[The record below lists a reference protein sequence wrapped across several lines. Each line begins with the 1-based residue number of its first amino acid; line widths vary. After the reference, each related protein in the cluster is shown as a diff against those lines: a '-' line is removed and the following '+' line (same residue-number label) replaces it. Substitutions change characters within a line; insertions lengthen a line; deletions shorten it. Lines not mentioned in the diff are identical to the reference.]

1 MNSFDCLIC
10 FIVSFHCLYNIRW
23 KIMLVL
29 SVSRISSKPK
39 CVFKVGASIA
49 LLLPPG
55 SCKDGIDPIVVKFAF
70 KNGLDTSI
78 QE

>member
-1 MNSFDCLIC
+1 
-10 FIVSFHCLYNIRW
+10 
-23 KIMLVL
+23 MLVL

-49 LLLPPG
+49 LPLPPG
-55 SCKDGIDPIVVKFAF
+55 YRKDGLDPIVVKFTF
-70 KNGLDTSI
+70 KNDLDTSI